1 MRKVLK
7 LSTLVLMSTLAVVG
21 CSKGMSEQEA
31 LEYAKEQGYRNELD
45 TQAAINYAKEQ
56 GYSNELDTEEAI
68 EYAINQGY
76 SNELDVEEAIE
87 YAISQGYSNE
97 LDVEEAIEYAISQ
110 GYSNELDVEEAIE
123 YAINHGYVYV
133 TPLQALPSP
142 VKSNGTVTIKGSEVA
157 CDSDNLDARFHA
169 DCSSI
174 NHENLIN
181 YLGRDDVVYI
191 DLREANKSELDA
203 GYDIN
208 DYFGMHLKGFKNIEF
223 VSYIQ
228 GNKNQLFYVAQDKSL
243 APRYT
248 TSLEILEELFSKDK
262 AIFLMCE
269 SGNKARSVMKLLA
282 QYGWDMN
289 KVYNVGASGDYDR
302 AAYEDYLLSATVFEL
317 K

>member
-56 GYSNELDTEEAI
+56 GYSNELDT
-68 EYAINQGY
+68 
-76 SNELDVEEAIE
+76 
-87 YAISQGYSNE
+87 
-97 LDVEEAIEYAISQ
+97 EEAIEYAISQ

>member
-31 LEYAKEQGYRNELD
+31 LEYAKEQGYSNELD

-68 EYAINQGY
+68 EYA
-76 SNELDVEEAIE
+76 V
-87 YAISQGYSNE
+87 SQGYSNE
-97 LDVEEAIEYAISQ
+97 LDVEEAIEYASSQ

-169 DCSSI
+169 DCSSV

-191 DLREANKSELDA
+191 DLREANTNETESGYSESN
-203 GYDIN
+203 YM
-208 DYFGMHLKGFKNIEF
+208 GMHLKGFKNIEF

-228 GNKNQLFYVAQDKSL
+228 GNKNQLFYVAPDKSL

-248 TSLEILEELFSKDK
+248 TSLEILEELFPKDK

-289 KVYNVGASGDYDR
+289 KIYNVGASYN
-302 AAYEDYLLSATVFEL
+302 YNTQVYNNYLLAANEL
-317 K
+317 CRNNNED